1 MADNRNFPDINFVDT
16 DTETLKNALIQAY
29 ELITGRTLYPADP
42 ARIFVLW
49 ATDVVAQERVLI
61 NESAKQN
68 LPRFA
73 EGDFLDSLAE
83 IFKEDVE
90 RLPPQAATTTLR
102 FTISEPQPSQIIV
115 PIGTRATVDGEIIFA
130 TTEIG
135 TITAGSTFVDISAIC
150 QTIGSTGNDFAPGQI
165 ATAVDVFPYLQSV
178 SNITTSEGGSEEETD
193 AAFYQRM
200 RESNESY
207 STAGPSGAYEYI
219 AKSVNPLISD
229 VKAVSAQETI
239 TRTLEVNNGKAYK
252 GGDQLLPETLVVYPH
267 GESIAVALTT
277 DYTFTYDDGLLTI
290 SIVDGGALDGET
302 SIDIS
307 ISQTMNGRVKVY
319 VLLAGGELPG
329 PEILNAVE
337 AALSSSKKRPLT
349 DHVSVSAPDT
359 MTFNIDFTYYIPL
372 PSEASAASIQ
382 QAVTD
387 AVAEYKAW
395 QTSKMGRDINP
406 SYLEFLLMK
415 TGIKRVE
422 ITAPVHVV
430 VPDGKVADS
439 GSQNIVNGGF
449 EDE

>member
-1 MADNRNFPDINFVDT
+1 MADKRNFPNINFVDT
-16 DTETLKNALIQAY
+16 NTEKLKNSLITAY

-42 ARIFVLW
+42 VRIFILW
-49 ATDVVAQERVLI
+49 VADIIAQERVLI

-68 LPRFA
+68 VPRFA
-73 EGDFLDSLAE
+73 ENEYLDSLAE
-83 IFKEDVE
+83 IFKDVV
-90 RLPPQAATTTLR
+90 RLEAKAATTTLR
-102 FTISEPQPSQIIV
+102 FTISEPQASQIVIPV
-115 PIGTRATVDGEIIFA
+115 GTRATVDGEIIFA

-135 TITAGSTFVDISAIC
+135 IIEAGNTFVDVPAAC
-150 QTIGSTGNDFAPGQI
+150 QTTGASGNGFIPGQI
-165 ATAVDVFPYLQSV
+165 ATAVDIFPYMQSV
-178 SNITTSEGGSEEETD
+178 SNITTSEGGSERETD

-267 GESIAVALTT
+267 GESVAATLTT
-277 DYTFTYDDGLLTI
+277 DYTYTYDDGLLTI

-337 AALSSSKKRPLT
+337 AALSASKKRPLT
-349 DHVSVSAPDT
+349 DHVSVAAPDT

-372 PSEASAASIQ
+372 PSAASASIIQ
-382 QAVTD
+382 QAVMD
-387 AVAEYKAW
+387 AVTEYKKW

-406 SYLEFLLMK
+406 SYLISLLMQ

-422 ITAPVHVV
+422 LTAPVHTV
-430 VPDGKVADS
+430 VPDGKVAAV
-439 GSQNIVNGGF
+439 GTENIVNGGF

>member
-16 DTETLKNALIQAY
+16 NTETLKNALIQAY

-42 ARIFVLW
+42 ARLFVLW
-49 ATDVVAQERVLI
+49 AADIVAQERVLI

-68 LPRFA
+68 VPRFA
-73 EGDFLDSLAE
+73 EGDYLDSLAE
-83 IFKEDVE
+83 IFRDVE
-90 RLPPQAATTTLR
+90 RLPPQAAKTTLR
-102 FTISEPQPSQIIV
+102 FTISDPQPSHVIV

-135 TITAGSTFVDISAIC
+135 TITAGNTYVDISAMC
-150 QTIGSTGNDFAPGQI
+150 QTAGSVGNDFSPGQI
-165 ATAVDVFPYLQSV
+165 STAVDVFPYLQQV

-229 VKAVSAQETI
+229 VKAISAQEAI
-239 TRTLEVNNGKAYK
+239 TRTLEVSNGKAYK
-252 GGDQLLPETLVVYPH
+252 GGEQLLPDTLVIYPH
-267 GESIAVALTT
+267 GGSTEAVLTT
-277 DYTFTYDDGLLTI
+277 DYAFIYEDNLLTI
-290 SIVDGGALDGET
+290 SVVGDGALDGET
-302 SIDIS
+302 SLDIS
-307 ISQTMNGRVKVY
+307 ILQTMTGRVKVY
-319 VLLAGGELPG
+319 ILLAGGELPG

-337 AALSSSKKRPLT
+337 AALSASKKRPLT
-349 DHVSVSAPDT
+349 DYVSVSAPDT
-359 MTFNIDFTYYIPL
+359 IELNIDFTYYIQL
-372 PSEASAASIQ
+372 PSEVSVESIQ
-382 QAVTD
+382 RSVTD
-387 AVAEYKAW
+387 AVEEYKAW

-415 TGIKRVE
+415 AGVKRVE
-422 ITAPVHVV
+422 ITAPIYVA
-430 VPDGKVADS
+430 VPDGKVATF